1 MVSDNLQ
8 SLIDELLL
16 LAKDKEKYIEKIA
29 QPYPLM
35 EELRKELSDYADVSI
50 NEGLGVQVYI
60 DHSEF
65 KSGDLEIYYQT
76 SLSFSKFVNV
86 VRLTFY
92 CSVKNPDP
100 RAHIGY
106 IDRESYDDCFIQEQF
121 DLDEKLWSFFE
132 KHRITVI
139 LDHEYNY
146 VIPGLDFV
154 NQELA
159 TYGAQPTVGLLFFA
173 DFFGYAKERWG

>member
-1 MVSDNLQ
+1 MVDDNLQ
-8 SLIDELLL
+8 SLIDEVLL

-50 NEGLGVQVYI
+50 HDGFKVKVYI

-76 SLSFSKFVNV
+76 RLTFSKFVNA

-100 RAHIGY
+100 RIHSGY
-106 IDRESYDDCFIQEQF
+106 IDQESYYECFIQEQF
-121 DLDEKLWSFFE
+121 DLDKKLWSFFE
-132 KHRITVI
+132 KHGIRVI
-139 LDHEYNY
+139 MDYEYDY
-146 VIPGLDFV
+146 VIPGLDFI
-154 NQELA
+154 NQEIVF
-159 TYGAQPTVGLLFFA
+159 YGAQPTAGLLFFA

>member
-1 MVSDNLQ
+1 MVVDNLQ
-8 SLIDELLL
+8 SLIDEVLL
-16 LAKDKEKYIEKIA
+16 LAKDKEKYIEKIV

-50 NEGLGVQVYI
+50 HDGLKVKVYI

-76 SLSFSKFVNV
+76 SLSFSKFVNA

-100 RAHIGY
+100 RTHSGY

-121 DLDEKLWSFFE
+121 DLCEKLVSFFD
-132 KHRITVI
+132 KHGITLI
-139 LDHEYNY
+139 MDQEYEY
-146 VIPGLDFV
+146 VVAGLDFV
-154 NQELA
+154 NQRFSFRQ
-159 TYGAQPTVGLLFFA
+159 AQPTAGLLFFE
-173 DFFGYAKERWG
+173 DFFGYAEERWG